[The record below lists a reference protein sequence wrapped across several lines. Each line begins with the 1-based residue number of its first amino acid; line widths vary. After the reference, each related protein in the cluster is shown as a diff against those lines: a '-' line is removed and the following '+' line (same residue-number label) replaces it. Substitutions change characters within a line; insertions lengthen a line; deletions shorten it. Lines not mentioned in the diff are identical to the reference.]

1 MLNTKDKAIVN
12 NYCKEQ
18 IKAKD
23 KIRVRLLALDLT
35 EHYAL
40 YEIMEYIKKDLNIAD
55 EYILHSKATY
65 LTEMHG
71 HKRISPNDIY
81 YANVYLH
88 QYYVHKAFNV
98 PMETLG
104 KYIIHHIDMDKHNNS
119 ISNFWL
125 FYNQQLHQSYHMAL
139 EKDKDISI
147 SKFTKDWLEDNISP
161 ENSEDLKEYLKLLL
175 KAENDKKCLSM
186 EGLNEAM

>member
-1 MLNTKDKAIVN
+1 MLNTKDKQYVKE
-12 NYCKEQ
+12 YCKEQ
-18 IKAKD
+18 IKNKD
-23 KIRVRLLALDLT
+23 QIRVRLLATQLT

-71 HKRISPNDIY
+71 HLRISPNDLY
-81 YANVYLH
+81 YKNVYLH
-88 QYYVHKAFNV
+88 QYIVHKAFGIS
-98 PMETLG
+98 METVS
-104 KYIIHHIDMDKHNNS
+104 KYVIHHIDRDKHNNS

-125 FYNQQLHQSYHMAL
+125 FYNQQLHQSYHMEL
-139 EKDKDISI
+139 ERNPSVSI

-161 ENSEDLKEYLKLLL
+161 ENSEELKEYLKLLL
-175 KAENDKKCLSM
+175 KAENDKKCLSLD
-186 EGLNEAM
+186 GLNEAI